1 MAQGAGHERFHPQF
15 RVSTAHDLDSNDYVV
30 LDYADLNND
39 GYPEMLY
46 SDPYYQEVGG
56 RDFDAGRVIIYDGKT
71 GAQLF
76 EMHGPGTG
84 ALLGVTA
91 HFLDDIT
98 GDGIPDI
105 SLTDQYQ
112 FAYHLHLLSGA
123 DFSPLIDASQH
134 DRFYEVI
141 SIGDRTGDGLSEL
154 AAVRYSNPFGATVE
168 ILDGS
173 DLSMIERKSTRD
185 VSINLIR
192 LGDLDGD
199 GLEEVGTFRRLAV
212 IDEDRSQVLR
222 GANLRTMQRFAPE
235 VRDFSLLANAGDVDA
250 DGVNDVFASHTYWD
264 HLGIENSGLVK
275 VISGATGDI
284 LALHYGQVNDHLGGF
299 MNTLGDL
306 NGDGHSE
313 YLLGSEI
320 LAQGGS
326 YGSHPQEVRIFS
338 GATHAP
344 LDYLFGRDV
353 HFGYGDKAIAIYPAT
368 STQTAFIGLA
378 NSFRRNFASPMV
390 TVLHAFR
397 FGS

>member
-1 MAQGAGHERFHPQF
+1 MKYLSTPQLCGIAFLLFAAPAMAQGAGHERFHPQF

-141 SIGDRTGDGLSEL
+141 SIGWWSSPSRGKL
-154 AAVRYSNPFGATVE
+154 R
-168 ILDGS
+168 
-173 DLSMIERKSTRD
+173 
-185 VSINLIR
+185 
-192 LGDLDGD
+192 
-199 GLEEVGTFRRLAV
+199 
-212 IDEDRSQVLR
+212 LR
-222 GANLRTMQRFAPE
+222 G
-235 VRDFSLLANAGDVDA
+235 G
-250 DGVNDVFASHTYWD
+250 
-264 HLGIENSGLVK
+264 
-275 VISGATGDI
+275 
-284 LALHYGQVNDHLGGF
+284 
-299 MNTLGDL
+299 
-306 NGDGHSE
+306 
-313 YLLGSEI
+313 
-320 LAQGGS
+320 
-326 YGSHPQEVRIFS
+326 
-338 GATHAP
+338 
-344 LDYLFGRDV
+344 
-353 HFGYGDKAIAIYPAT
+353 
-368 STQTAFIGLA
+368 
-378 NSFRRNFASPMV
+378 
-390 TVLHAFR
+390 
-397 FGS
+397 